1 MHKGFSRRT
10 LERGSQLLFTEN
22 LETPIISTR
31 FLFPSKIGAPGLAH
45 LTSAVLTKGTQQ
57 HNSQELA
64 GLVENAGAQL
74 GYETATDYL
83 LLSLKCLAEDFKAL
97 FTLCL
102 EILTEANF
110 PEDQVSLEKN
120 VTLQGIRAQ
129 RERAFS
135 VAYSQFREHLY
146 GPKHPYGYST
156 LGTEE
161 TVTALQSQ
169 DLATYHKNAFNL
181 ERMVLSLC
189 GGVSDEL
196 KDFVEEQVKS
206 LPSRASDRTEDTVP
220 EPQPTGTH
228 RIVTPQETEQT
239 TVLLGYAACGIHH
252 ADYPALKVLNT
263 YLGSGLSSRLFVE
276 LREKRGLAY
285 EVSSFFPTYRQ
296 HAHFGAYIGTAPQNV
311 PTAEEGLRRELEQIR
326 EIPLTDEALQAAKN
340 KTLGQYALGKQTN
353 SQIAQLL
360 GWYEILGV
368 GADHDEHYPD
378 LIGQVTAD
386 DVQRV
391 GQIYFTEPVVSLVG
405 PVDEEKVANECSE
418 VTLKV

>member
-1 MHKGFSRRT
+1 MHKGFSRRNLT
-10 LERGSQLLFTEN
+10 RGGQLLFTEN

-45 LTSAVLTKGTQQ
+45 LTSAVLTKGTER
-57 HNSQELA
+57 HNSQEIA

-74 GYETATDYL
+74 GVETATDYL
-83 LLSLKCLAEDFKAL
+83 LLGLKCLAEDFKDL

-110 PEDQVSLEKN
+110 PEEQVSLEKN

-129 RERAFS
+129 KERAFS
-135 VAYSQFREHLY
+135 VAYAQFRENLY

-161 TVTALQSQ
+161 TVTAFQPR
-169 DLATYHKNAFNL
+169 DLATYHQSAFNL
-181 ERMVLSLC
+181 DRMVLSLC

-206 LPSRASDRTEDTVP
+206 LAPKDAERTDGTVP
-220 EPQPTGTH
+220 APAPTGTH
-228 RIVTPQETEQT
+228 RIVTPQATEQT

-360 GWYEILGV
+360 GWYEILGM
-368 GADHDEHYPD
+368 GADHDERYPD
-378 LIGQVTAD
+378 LIGQVTAE
-386 DVQRV
+386 DVKRV
-391 GQIYFTEPVVSLVG
+391 GQTYFTEPVVSLVG
-405 PVDEEKVANECSE
+405 PVDKED
-418 VTLKV
+418 

>member
-1 MHKGFSRRT
+1 M
-10 LERGSQLLFTEN
+10 
-22 LETPIISTR
+22 
-31 FLFPSKIGAPGLAH
+31 
-45 LTSAVLTKGTQQ
+45 
-57 HNSQELA
+57 
-64 GLVENAGAQL
+64 
-74 GYETATDYL
+74 
-83 LLSLKCLAEDFKAL
+83 AEDFKAL

-146 GPKHPYGYST
+146 GPKHPYGCST
-156 LGTEE
+156 FGTEE
-161 TVTALQSQ
+161 TVMAFQAQ
-169 DLATYHKNAFNL
+169 DLVTYHQHAFNL
-181 ERMVLSLC
+181 DRMVLSLC

-206 LPSRASDRTEDTVP
+206 LPSQASDPTDDTVP
-220 EPQPTGTH
+220 EPEPTGTH

-252 ADYPALKVLNT
+252 TDYPALKVLNT

-285 EVSSFFPTYRQ
+285 EVSSFFPTYRK

-386 DVQRV
+386 EVKRV

-405 PVDEEKVANECSE
+405 PVGEEKVPVPNENI
-418 VTLKV
+418 

>member
-10 LERGSQLLFTEN
+10 LERGGHLLFTEN
-22 LETPIISTR
+22 LGTPIISTR

-45 LTSAVLTKGTQQ
+45 LTASVLTKGTQR
-57 HNSQELA
+57 HSSQEIA

-74 GYETATDYL
+74 GFETATDYL
-83 LLSLKCLAEDFKAL
+83 LLGLKCLAEDFKAL
-97 FTLCL
+97 FALCL

-110 PEDQVSLEKN
+110 PEDQVNLERN

-135 VAYSQFREHLY
+135 VAYSQFRENLY
-146 GPKHPYGYST
+146 GPQHPYGYST

-161 TVTALQSQ
+161 TVSAFQVQ
-169 DLATYHKNAFNL
+169 DLAAYHQSAFNPD
-181 ERMVLSLC
+181 RMILSLC

-206 LPSRASDRTEDTVP
+206 LPVRASDSADDTVP
-220 EPQPTGTH
+220 EPEPTGTH
-228 RIVTPQETEQT
+228 RIVTHQKTEQT

-252 ADYPALKVLNT
+252 PDYPALKVLNT

-285 EVSSFFPTYRQ
+285 EVSSFFPTYRN

-326 EIPLTDEALQAAKN
+326 EILLTDEALQAAKN

-368 GADHDEHYPD
+368 GADHDERYPS
-378 LIGQVTAD
+378 LIEQVTAED
-386 DVQRV
+386 IKRV
-391 GQIYFTEPVVSLVG
+391 GQTYFTEPVVSLVG
-405 PVDEEKVANECSE
+405 PVEENAINA
-418 VTLKV
+418 